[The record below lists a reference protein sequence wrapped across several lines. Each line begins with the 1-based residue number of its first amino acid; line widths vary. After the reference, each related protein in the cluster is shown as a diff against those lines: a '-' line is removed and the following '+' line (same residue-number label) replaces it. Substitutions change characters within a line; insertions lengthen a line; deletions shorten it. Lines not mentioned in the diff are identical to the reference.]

1 MKKRFLIVLV
11 IALFV
16 LICVFGLNACTSK
29 KAENIKVTITG
40 IDVYVKDCTNPNFYT
55 FALDKIDGNEEAF
68 TLDDIKVYY
77 TYSNGTKKLL
87 DKEQYT
93 CKPYAKN
100 ESGNYEEVNN
110 FFAFLKNGESAESTA
125 GSYKL
130 TFTASYGDL
139 TQDLMI
145 EIKKGAGEPITLS
158 VGKIGEAGE
167 SSIVDVELEAG
178 QEYYKI
184 EHAQSIFEGKAFC
197 LLTKSTSD
205 LEGRVI
211 SYPII
216 KDDRGY
222 ELAENKYEYVLQNQ
236 VGSYNG
242 AQFKFMSNAGNY
254 LAPGRYLALAQIEAT
269 DFYAVQYSNPIKIEI
284 TANELTYGTNTF
296 ATFDIEKMFLA
307 NSSSLSPRYLL
318 ECIQYKDLMVEGEEG
333 VVVPLVQAV
342 GVPLI
347 EKEDASKYM
356 SLKYFSNNTWQQQ
369 SLLSL
374 QNFVINVQAHKV
386 GEEYHEVDYR
396 DEKWYKKG
404 SLTEEIPSEEI
415 VFVEYTRLAEFEEG
429 VFVKSPLFL
438 TIDKKK
444 LGSDALENL
453 KGYSNNEATF
463 QYEMTLNKYAINLS
477 EEMVPNLTYII
488 EEQPEGLSSEEQND
502 FVSVISN
509 ALDCDARLYSVDYTG
524 IEGLELPS
532 TYGAYALTISL
543 LDNIN
548 ICFVQNNVFI
558 GDSYSYGYEIHAEVS
573 APYPYRGSEIIDVE
587 FSNIA
592 INPIYLLD
600 DHIENMNLEHC
611 KLYLYELEKEE
622 KIVDM
627 ENLDEDLIAKIKDKG
642 ILYTKTNPEDISYI
656 DDTIASENMEKEV
669 LGKYIIAYFEPNE
682 YCTFEYSHTKSY
694 ESFMFIIKKT
704 PKFSV
709 SSMETIE
716 FEDGQ
721 SQLEIDLRQFIV
733 PVEGKVDN
741 NWHNNL
747 KVEILERLVVW
758 DGVNSNS
765 ITVCET
771 TKKESV
777 ILKEDGIIS
786 YSNPEGGDIVCFE
799 LVFQESEYYF
809 EYTDYIAIQLIKS

>member
-68 TLDDIKVYY
+68 TLDDVKVYY

-100 ESGNYEEVNN
+100 ESGKYEEVNN

-145 EIKKGAGEPITLS
+145 EIKKSAREPITLS

-184 EHAQSIFEGKAFC
+184 EHAQSIFEGNAFC

-205 LEGRVI
+205 LEGSVI

-254 LAPGRYLALAQIEAT
+254 LTPGRYLALAQIEAT

-307 NSSSLSPRYLL
+307 NSSSLSPTYLL

-374 QNFVINVQAHKV
+374 QDFVINVQAHKV

-453 KGYSNNEATF
+453 KGYSNHEATF
-463 QYEMTLNKYAINLS
+463 QYEMTLNKYAISFNPNEDILSNLS
-477 EEMVPNLTYII
+477 YELSK
-488 EEQPEGLSSEEQND
+488 QPEGLSSEEQND

-509 ALDCDARLYSVDYTG
+509 ALGDCDARLYSVDYTG
-524 IEGLELPS
+524 IEGLLLPS
-532 TYGAYALTISL
+532 TYGSYDLTINLINNANVCFVKDDTVIGSSYEYNYSVYGEISAPTSSFAENYIPIEFDSSPLSDVYALAYYIRNVNNYSNVYVYEPEKGEKFNIEELSDSEILKIKQKGERIPGESLERWRFISPYVNSDETREL
-543 LDNIN
+543 LL
-548 ICFVQNNVFI
+548 
-558 GDSYSYGYEIHAEVS
+558 GRSYIIYIETPNGIRYM
-573 APYPYRGSEIIDVE
+573 GSENKHSFYKMFSIKKKPEITIEVYQQYDFNFGVERIEIDLL
-587 FSNIA
+587 SYLA
-592 INPIYLLD
+592 IN
-600 DHIENMNLEHC
+600 
-611 KLYLYELEKEE
+611 
-622 KIVDM
+622 
-627 ENLDEDLIAKIKDKG
+627 DEDSDALANIIFESIESMAFVDGSLQLWIPTTDMSKILSLEG
-642 ILYTKTNPEDISYI
+642 GTLAYINPEDYDYI
-656 DDTIASENMEKEV
+656 CIKVIIPESDKYFAFEQEFVIVLSEN
-669 LGKYIIAYFEPNE
+669 
-682 YCTFEYSHTKSY
+682 
-694 ESFMFIIKKT
+694 
-704 PKFSV
+704 
-709 SSMETIE
+709 
-716 FEDGQ
+716 
-721 SQLEIDLRQFIV
+721 
-733 PVEGKVDN
+733 
-741 NWHNNL
+741 W
-747 KVEILERLVVW
+747 
-758 DGVNSNS
+758 
-765 ITVCET
+765 
-771 TKKESV
+771 
-777 ILKEDGIIS
+777 
-786 YSNPEGGDIVCFE
+786 
-799 LVFQESEYYF
+799 
-809 EYTDYIAIQLIKS
+809 